1 MLTNE
6 YICVIILAN
15 STLRG
20 NIMSRESKIISAQE
34 FDTQKTIFQYE
45 SFGWE
50 LLSINGTQITMSR
63 ETQNPVYTD
72 LVKHQSQ
79 YEDLLAK
86 LRAMPVPKAP
96 ANHAPF
102 SLNTWFISLFASFF
116 PALSILFTKLFSTQN
131 SMQQPQLTLQKLQR
145 TMQKEQRL
153 WSKWK
158 ALLLKAV
165 ASSSQRGTDIQ
176 SVLYEKRQRFE
187 SVF

>member
-1 MLTNE
+1 
-6 YICVIILAN
+6 
-15 STLRG
+15 
-20 NIMSRESKIISAQE
+20 MSRESKIISAQE

-102 SLNTWFISLFASFF
+102 SLNTWFISLICLVLPCVIYTVYKIVQHSKFNAATAAYTAEVAAYNAERAKIMEQMESIALESRGIFF
-116 PALSILFTKLFSTQN
+116 
-131 SMQQPQLTLQKLQR
+131 
-145 TMQKEQRL
+145 
-153 WSKWK
+153 SK
-158 ALLLKAV
+158 
-165 ASSSQRGTDIQ
+165 RD
-176 SVLYEKRQRFE
+176 
-187 SVF
+187 